1 MCEYPTERFAAKQV
15 FPRCEV
21 HGGHR
26 IVHRLP
32 GRCPLAAANPLTA
45 LQRLKDT
52 GWRLLDGPVP
62 GDGLAALDVERICG
76 ACVARLLTHP
86 TVQRLR
92 RRRCCA

>member
-1 MCEYPTERFAAKQV
+1 MRYFIKRRTSPQV
-15 FPRCEV
+15 FPQCEL
-21 HGGHR
+21 HGVR
-26 IVHRLP
+26 VIHRLP
-32 GRCPLAAANPLTA
+32 RQCPLAAANPLTA
-45 LQRLKDT
+45 LQRLRDT

-76 ACVARLLTHP
+76 ACVSRLLTHP